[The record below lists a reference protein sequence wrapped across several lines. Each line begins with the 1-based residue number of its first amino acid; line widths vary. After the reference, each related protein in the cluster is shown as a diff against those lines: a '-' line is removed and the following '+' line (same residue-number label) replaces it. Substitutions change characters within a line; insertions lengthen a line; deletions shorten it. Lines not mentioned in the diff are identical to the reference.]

1 MLFLYLW
8 VVMILVQP
16 LKKKKR
22 EETGMSMGEVHFGRA
37 GSAISPVMF
46 CWALY
51 KGRGGG
57 ATNVVVVASSF
68 RWTHTADRFAF
79 KFFLLFSFLSRSQEA
94 GRNGSTGSREKR
106 VAEA

>member
-16 LKKKKR
+16 LKKKNEKKR
-22 EETGMSMGEVHFGRA
+22 GSRWARCIWAGRV
-37 GSAISPVMF
+37 GDFTVMF

-51 KGRGGG
+51 RGRGGG

-68 RWTHTADRFAF
+68 RWTLAADRLVF